1 MTAYYIFIGIVFVLA
16 IMATSYSKNVFIES
30 EGRYFKQANIIFVT
44 IIFFALVFLYTF
56 RWCNGTDFYNYYLD
70 FQKMKY
76 AKGDTLLENRDILF
90 TLLTYYSYKIFDG
103 NFIIYNFILG
113 VLTYLPIVITI
124 RKHSENFALSILLYI
139 FMTLYFIPYNTVRQG
154 IACGL
159 CFLAFSYVYDK
170 QYIKFF
176 FIMLI
181 AIAIHS
187 SAMLFI
193 PIVLLSN
200 RDSHSKEIYI
210 GVFILLIIFL
220 GLGTFWNYI
229 IKFLNLIGQ
238 SKMASDYKDALSEG
252 NGISYLR
259 VIVIFIPIILSYIYY
274 NAIKSQNKSNKIDFI
289 INLSLFGAIF
299 MLFGLKFAIL
309 ARISQYFEIYIVLLY
324 PYILNAFTK
333 EEKRLL
339 TFTIVIVYFLYMS
352 VLLNS
357 GGNLVPY
364 QYYYDYKGEWMI
376 DIDLSR

>member
-1 MTAYYIFIGIVFVLA
+1 MFIGIVFVLSILA
-16 IMATSYSKNVFIES
+16 NTYSQYVFIES
-30 EGRYFKQANIIFVT
+30 EDRYFKKANLIFT
-44 IIFFALVFLYTF
+44 ILIFFVLVLLYTF
-56 RWCNGTDFYNYYLD
+56 RWCNGTDFYNYYLE

-76 AKGDTLLENRDILF
+76 AKWNTLFENRDILF

-170 QYIKFF
+170 QYIKSL
-176 FIMLI
+176 FIMFI
-181 AIAIHS
+181 AMSIHS
-187 SAMLFI
+187 SAMIFI

-210 GVFILLIIFL
+210 GVFFLLIMFL

-259 VIVIFIPIILSYIYY
+259 VVVIFIPVILSYIYY
-274 NAIKSQNKSNKIDFI
+274 NVIKNKNKNNKIDFI

-299 MLFGLKFAIL
+299 LLFGLKFAVL
-309 ARISQYFEIYIVLLY
+309 ARISQYFEIYITLLY
-324 PYILNAFTK
+324 PYILNAFSK

-339 TFTIVIVYFLYMS
+339 IFIIVIMYFLYMS

-364 QYYYDYKGEWMI
+364 QYYYDYKGQWMI
-376 DIDLSR
+376 DIDLRR

>member
-1 MTAYYIFIGIVFVLA
+1 MTTYYIFIGIVFVLS
-16 IMATSYSKNVFIES
+16 IMATSCSKNVFIES

-44 IIFFALVFLYTF
+44 IIFFVFVFLYTF

-76 AKGDTLLENRDILF
+76 VKWDTLFEDRDILF
-90 TLLTYYSYKIFDG
+90 TLLTYFSYKIFDG

-139 FMTLYFIPYNTVRQG
+139 FMTLYFLPYNTVRQG
-154 IACGL
+154 IACSL
-159 CFLAFSYVYDK
+159 CFLAFSYIYDK

-200 RDSHSKEIYI
+200 RDFHSKEIYI
-210 GVFILLIIFL
+210 GVFILLIVFL

-259 VIVIFIPIILSYIYY
+259 VVVIFIPIILSYIYY
-274 NAIKSQNKSNKIDFI
+274 NAIKSQNESNKIDFI

-309 ARISQYFEIYIVLLY
+309 ARTSQYFEIYIVLLY
-324 PYILNAFTK
+324 PYILNVFSK

>member
-76 AKGDTLLENRDILF
+76 AKGDTLFENRDILF

-200 RDSHSKEIYI
+200 AGKKRLVCTISWVWKNDTLRE
-210 GVFILLIIFL
+210 FL
-220 GLGTFWNYI
+220 GWKL
-229 IKFLNLIGQ
+229 FLWQCL
-238 SKMASDYKDALSEG
+238 
-252 NGISYLR
+252 
-259 VIVIFIPIILSYIYY
+259 P
-274 NAIKSQNKSNKIDFI
+274 SQVVFYQV
-289 INLSLFGAIF
+289 L
-299 MLFGLKFAIL
+299 
-309 ARISQYFEIYIVLLY
+309 YF
-324 PYILNAFTK
+324 PN
-333 EEKRLL
+333 
-339 TFTIVIVYFLYMS
+339 
-352 VLLNS
+352 
-357 GGNLVPY
+357 
-364 QYYYDYKGEWMI
+364 
-376 DIDLSR
+376 

>member
-1 MTAYYIFIGIVFVLA
+1 MTVYYVFIGIVFVLSILA
-16 IMATSYSKNVFIES
+16 NTYSQYVFIES
-30 EGRYFKQANIIFVT
+30 EDRYFKKANLIFT
-44 IIFFALVFLYTF
+44 ILIFFVLVLLYTF
-56 RWCNGTDFYNYYLD
+56 RWCNGTDFYNYYLE

-76 AKGDTLLENRDILF
+76 AKWNTLFENRDILF

-170 QYIKFF
+170 QYIKSL
-176 FIMLI
+176 FIMFI
-181 AIAIHS
+181 AMSIHS
-187 SAMLFI
+187 SAMIFI

-210 GVFILLIIFL
+210 GVFFLLIMFL

-259 VIVIFIPIILSYIYY
+259 VVVIFIPVILSYIYY
-274 NAIKSQNKSNKIDFI
+274 NVIKNKNKNNKIDFI

-299 MLFGLKFAIL
+299 LLFGLKFAVL
-309 ARISQYFEIYIVLLY
+309 ARISQYFEIYITLLY
-324 PYILNAFTK
+324 PYILNAFSK

-339 TFTIVIVYFLYMS
+339 IFIIVIMYFLYMS

-364 QYYYDYKGEWMI
+364 QYYYDYKGQWMI
-376 DIDLSR
+376 DIDLRR

>member
-1 MTAYYIFIGIVFVLA
+1 
-16 IMATSYSKNVFIES
+16 
-30 EGRYFKQANIIFVT
+30 
-44 IIFFALVFLYTF
+44 
-56 RWCNGTDFYNYYLD
+56 
-70 FQKMKY
+70 
-76 AKGDTLLENRDILF
+76 
-90 TLLTYYSYKIFDG
+90 
-103 NFIIYNFILG
+103 
-113 VLTYLPIVITI
+113 
-124 RKHSENFALSILLYI
+124 
-139 FMTLYFIPYNTVRQG
+139 
-154 IACGL
+154 
-159 CFLAFSYVYDK
+159 
-170 QYIKFF
+170 
-176 FIMLI
+176 
-181 AIAIHS
+181 
-187 SAMLFI
+187 
-193 PIVLLSN
+193 
-200 RDSHSKEIYI
+200 
-210 GVFILLIIFL
+210 
-220 GLGTFWNYI
+220 
-229 IKFLNLIGQ
+229 
-238 SKMASDYKDALSEG
+238 MASDYKDALSEG

-309 ARISQYFEIYIVLLY
+309 ARISLYFEIYIVLLY